1 MLLIINFGCSIF
13 DYIIPTTQDN
23 YRFNI
28 QYPVGPSIRLRNRI
42 EYSQYQKTNSKSEN
56 GFVIWQEITFKKL
69 SSPFSFSGRY
79 ALFQTDTY
87 NSAIYAFEND
97 MPNSFSVPAY
107 YYKGSR
113 VYFLMNYDL
122 TRTME
127 IYFRISQTF
136 YYNQN
141 IISEGGLTEI
151 NKNTKTEAKVM
162 LKIKF

>member
-1 MLLIINFGCSIF
+1 
-13 DYIIPTTQDN
+13 
-23 YRFNI
+23 
-28 QYPVGPSIRLRNRI
+28 
-42 EYSQYQKTNSKSEN
+42 
-56 GFVIWQEITFKKL
+56 
-69 SSPFSFSGRY
+69 
-79 ALFQTDTY
+79 
-87 NSAIYAFEND
+87 
-97 MPNSFSVPAY
+97 
-107 YYKGSR
+107 
-113 VYFLMNYDL
+113 MNYDL